1 LFNII
6 QEYHRCGQVYTLKN
20 IRHGI
25 VFFSHNKIAS
35 VGLSAA
41 ETMTEQLHGGESR
54 HHAAS
59 GCEEYLQNLDSRSPK
74 HPEEAG

>member
-1 LFNII
+1 M
-6 QEYHRCGQVYTLKN
+6 
-20 IRHGI
+20 
-25 VFFSHNKIAS
+25 FFSHNKIAS

-41 ETMTEQLHGGESR
+41 ETMAEQLHGGESR

-74 HPEEAG
+74 HPEEAV